1 MSEKNKQRN
10 EVRTHGNN
18 LLFSA
23 YKKLIWRRFRKGNR
37 FLNAEPGRK
46 ENSHCNRRISGKTG
60 NGPDGSGY
68 LKGLW
73 C

>member
-23 YKKLIWRRFRKGNR
+23 YKKLIIICI
-37 FLNAEPGRK
+37 LVTYL
-46 ENSHCNRRISGKTG
+46 ENI
-60 NGPDGSGY
+60 
-68 LKGLW
+68 L
-73 C
+73 